1 MRLQQNGGLIIVL
14 RRKCRTGTK
23 AVMKYKINIL
33 DLKVTQ
39 IIEQNNLQ
47 FSSPDNKIFETDN

>member
-1 MRLQQNGGLIIVL
+1 MCLQQNGGLIIVL
-14 RRKCRTGTK
+14 RKKCRTGTK

-33 DLKVTQ
+33 NLKVTQ

-47 FSSPDNKIFETDN
+47 FFQPRQQKF